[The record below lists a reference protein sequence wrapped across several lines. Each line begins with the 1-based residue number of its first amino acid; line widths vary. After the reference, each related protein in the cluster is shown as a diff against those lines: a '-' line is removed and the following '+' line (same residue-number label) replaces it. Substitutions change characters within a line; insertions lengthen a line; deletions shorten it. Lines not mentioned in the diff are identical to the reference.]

1 VPDVTNTD
9 FDQRPAD
16 LGSST
21 SLEIRLGQQPLSGRV
36 SRSPDRLIVDEVL
49 EPQFRFEVD
58 HLLRWYV
65 LIEQVLA
72 LEYQRMGLVS
82 LADASAIA
90 GLLDSALQTQP
101 VADPATNLADIAF
114 ALERRVEEGLKRPV
128 GAWHVDRSRN
138 DLQAT
143 AQVMFYR
150 ERLLGLAGGMA
161 NIGES
166 VLGLADATKHLPMP
180 GYTHLQPAQVIS
192 PGFYLAALAEQIL
205 HSLRRL
211 LTTYDGIDACPLGAG
226 AMAGQELAW
235 DREWMARLL
244 GFGRAMPHALTSVA
258 SRRAAL
264 EVTAEL
270 SLFGA
275 ALSRFVT
282 DLLTWSGGEHGFVDL
297 PDDLSGISSAMPQKK
312 NFPVLERI
320 RGLTGHLGA
329 FHVDALLG
337 QRNTPFGN
345 SVEVSKEAGAY
356 VATAFETT
364 AKLLRLL
371 GAVIEGISFRPERMR
386 ASCDREFLGGS
397 TLATGLTLEH
407 SIPWRTAQL
416 IAGRYITSV
425 LASGAGPQEPSPD
438 TLRAL
443 AEELGHTVSDPDGL
457 LSRAFDTDASLS
469 RRRSAGST
477 SPSAVAELVGALT
490 GEYAACRQ
498 EWDARA
504 ARIDQARAEVRR
516 LLGLPDT
523 PPTAE
528 DRP

>member
-1 VPDVTNTD
+1 MPDIPIPD
-9 FDQRPAD
+9 LDQQVAHF
-16 LGSST
+16 GSST
-21 SLEIRLGQQPLSGRV
+21 PTEIRLGQRPLSGRV
-36 SRSPDRLIVDEVL
+36 SRDPDRLIVDEVIG
-49 EPQFRFEVD
+49 PQFRFEVD

-65 LIEQVLA
+65 FIEQVLA
-72 LEYQRMGLVS
+72 LEYERMGLVR
-82 LADASAIA
+82 LADARVIA
-90 GLLDSALQTQP
+90 ELLDSALRTPP
-101 VADPATNLADIAF
+101 VADPATNLVDITF

-128 GAWHVDRSRN
+128 AAWHVDRSRN

-150 ERLLGLAGGMA
+150 ARLFGLADCMA
-161 NIGES
+161 NVGKS
-166 VLGLADATKHLPMP
+166 VLGLAAATKHLPMP

-211 LTTYDGIDACPLGAG
+211 LTTYDGIDACPLGTG

-235 DREWMARLL
+235 DRERMARLL

-282 DLLTWSGGEHGFVDL
+282 DLLTWSGGEHGFIDL
-297 PDDLSGISSAMPQKK
+297 PDELSGISSAMPQKK

-329 FHVDALLG
+329 FHVDTLLG

-345 SVEVSKEAGAY
+345 SVEVSKEAGAF

-364 AKLLRLL
+364 TKLLRLL
-371 GAVIEGISFRPERMR
+371 GAVMEGISFRPERMR
-386 ASCDREFLGGS
+386 ASCDREFMGGS

-407 SIPWRTAQL
+407 SIPWRTAQV

-425 LASGAGPQEPSPD
+425 IASGGRPQEPSPD

-443 AEELGHTVSDPDGL
+443 AEEVGCTVNDADGL
-457 LSRAFDTDASLS
+457 LSRAFDTDANLS
-469 RRRSAGST
+469 GRRSAGST

-490 GEYAACRQ
+490 GEYTACRQ
-498 EWDARA
+498 DWNARA
-504 ARIDQARAEVRR
+504 ARVDQARAEVRR

-523 PPTAE
+523 PTGENQP
-528 DRP
+528 